1 MLHEGKVLIKPI
13 DLKEQIAWAEL
24 QGVVVVGLMPP
35 GKVNRLYMS
44 SLSVE
49 QLCQLKCQ
57 LDAHLTCL
65 LSGPQGALDE
75 SF

>member
-1 MLHEGKVLIKPI
+1 MLKGRRPIKPEDIKEQIPWAELEGVVVLGLMPEGKVNKLF
-13 DLKEQIAWAEL
+13 
-24 QGVVVVGLMPP
+24 
-35 GKVNRLYMS
+35 MS

-57 LDAHLTCL
+57 LEAHLVHL
-65 LSGPQGALDE
+65 LVTEKGALDE